1 MYFYDNKEEHGKIID
16 WKMIFKEY
24 RKLLRGAKVSDPIYD
39 PTTAPVYDAK
49 FFQLLSERSS
59 GKTTGWLLIGMLL
72 NKYYGT
78 ITQYVRQNEDMV
90 KPSIVGDIFRVIMQ
104 FKDGYYIKELTDGKY
119 NTIYYHWK
127 KAYYFGLI
135 FRRFR
140 GR

>member
-1 MYFYDNKEEHGKIID
+1 MLYYDNKEEHGKIID

-72 NKYYGT
+72 NKHYGKR
-78 ITQYVRQNEDMV
+78 QKLFSSVRGQRWIMT
-90 KPSIVGDIFRVIMQ
+90 DILRSVM
-104 FKDGYYIKELTDGKY
+104 IKK
-119 NTIYYHWK
+119 
-127 KAYYFGLI
+127 
-135 FRRFR
+135 
-140 GR
+140 